1 MQKMQNMG
9 FHFSRHLCVFLGCLC
24 IILVNSGCLNY
35 RIVRQMQGIEIEDP
49 TEEFV
54 AGIST
59 ISEVLTR
66 LGAPAEVLSIEQKDL
81 LIYER
86 FLLYE
91 NRLSLGI
98 PLLDVVFGG
107 SADISAYGSL
117 TRYDT
122 LAFFFTPDGL
132 LDHVVFEKGSE
143 TPYIKTLLSK

>member
-1 MQKMQNMG
+1 MQNMG
-9 FHFSRHLCVFLGCLC
+9 FRFRKHLGVVLGCLC
-24 IILVNSGCLNY
+24 ILLGNSGCLSY
-35 RIVRQMQGIEIEDP
+35 RIVRQIQGTEIEDP
-49 TEEFV
+49 SEEFA

-86 FLLYE
+86 SLLYE

-98 PLLDVVFGG
+98 PLLDVALGG

-132 LDHVVFEKGSE
+132 LDHVVFEKGSAA
-143 TPYIKTLLSK
+143 PYIKTLLSK

>member
-9 FHFSRHLCVFLGCLC
+9 FRFRKHLGVFLGCLC

-35 RIVRQMQGIEIEDP
+35 RIVRQIQGVEIEDP

-54 AGIST
+54 TGIST

-98 PLLDVVFGG
+98 PLLDVAFGG

-122 LAFFFTPDGL
+122 LAFFFTPEGL
-132 LDHVVFEKGSE
+132 LDHVVFEKGSA
-143 TPYIKTLLSK
+143 TPYIKTLFSK